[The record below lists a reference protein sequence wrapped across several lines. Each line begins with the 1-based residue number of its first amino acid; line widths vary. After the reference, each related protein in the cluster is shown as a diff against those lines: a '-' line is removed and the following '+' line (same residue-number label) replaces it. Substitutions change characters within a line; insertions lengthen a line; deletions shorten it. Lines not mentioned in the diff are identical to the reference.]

1 MSRHNSDQE
10 IIPGAIYQHYKG
22 KQYRVIGIGK
32 HSESL
37 EDVVLYEALYD
48 NPLGRLWCRPLMMW
62 DELVD
67 VDGDKVPRFKF
78 LYK

>member
-1 MSRHNSDQE
+1 MQKE

-22 KQYRVIGIGK
+22 KLYRVIGVGK

-37 EDVVLYEALYD
+37 EDVVLYEALYE
-48 NPLGRLWCRPLMMW
+48 NSLGRLWCRPAQMW
-62 DELVD
+62 SEIVD
-67 VDGDKVPRFKF
+67 VQGEKVPRFKF

>member
-1 MSRHNSDQE
+1 MAEEKNSE
-10 IIPGAIYQHYKG
+10 IVPGAIYQHYKG
-22 KQYRVIGIGK
+22 KHYRVIGVGK

-48 NPLGRLWCRPLMMW
+48 NPLGRLWCRPAVMW
-62 DELVD
+62 SQLVE
-67 VDGDKVPRFKF
+67 VDGSKVPRFKF

>member
-1 MSRHNSDQE
+1 MHHGLEKE

-37 EDVVLYEALYD
+37 EEVVLYEALYD
-48 NPLGRLWCRPLMMW
+48 NPLGRLWARPITMW
-62 DELVD
+62 SEGVE
-67 VDGDKVPRFKF
+67 VSGEIVPRFKF
-78 LYK
+78 LFK

>member
-1 MSRHNSDQE
+1 MGESKLHHE

-22 KQYRVIGIGK
+22 KNYRVIGVGK

-48 NPLGRLWCRPLMMW
+48 NPLGRLWCRPASMW
-62 DELVD
+62 SEPIN
-67 VDGDKVPRFKF
+67 VDGNIVPRFRF
-78 LYK
+78 LFK